1 MGINNST
8 YLQKEFDDLIKRLT
22 RCMALYIENLESLD
36 DIEVCN
42 RTSNI
47 LSKVSTT
54 LINLIKVRGI
64 KLDSSDDL
72 TYLLNKLGEVKGES
86 ILEEK
91 I

>member
-1 MGINNST
+1 MT
-8 YLQKEFDDLIKRLT
+8 
-22 RCMALYIENLESLD
+22 LYIESLENLD

-64 KLDSSDDL
+64 KLDSNDDL
-72 TYLLNKLGEVKGES
+72 SELLSKLAEAKEVES

-91 I
+91 V